1 MELSEIY
8 SRLCTLNIPV
18 AYRKFNSPQNLPFI
32 AYFESSARIE
42 GADGYNLF
50 RRAEIKVE
58 IYSQTKNLSLENS
71 FEMLFRDVELEKT
84 ANTYLENEDMYMT
97 AYKFETIQ
105 KYGGK

>member
-8 SRLCTLNIPV
+8 SKLCTLNVPV
-18 AYRKFNSPQNLPFI
+18 AYRKFNTPQNLPFI

-42 GADGYNLF
+42 GADGYNLY
-50 RRAEIKVE
+50 RRSEITVE
-58 IYSQTKNLSLENS
+58 IYSQSKNLSLENS
-71 FEMLFRDVELEKT
+71 FEMIFRDVELEKT
-84 ANTYLENEDMYMT
+84 ADTYLSNEDMYMT